1 MTSALRLLNEK
12 LVVLTERA
20 GFLEILS
27 WPPGATSF
35 DVFQNLTT
43 VNGNQLL
50 NKKWAIAIKD
60 NGEEQLE
67 KRLMNDVSS
76 LRK

>member
-12 LVVLTERA
+12 LVALTERA